1 MIGESHPEALK
12 GATSAVSAGKRPTPG
27 RRAPIDL
34 RAKAETA
41 RRALRA
47 GGIWGLVVKTIRV
60 GESWVTRWGQRLWI
74 TRCVRRLWW
83 TTRMRANEG
92 VCSVEIT
99 NKSVGFFAQMTWCLC
114 ILRYCERHD
123 LIPDIRLTGD
133 IYFDHDKGQNWL
145 DYYFDVFTPV
155 TLEEVAR
162 RVRYTKKII
171 DFYGLGLPIAP
182 RMSIDDA
189 ARTLHKYLRPKPRI
203 NTMVDEF
210 WRSLNVDGPV
220 VGVHF
225 RGTDKSSEAPRVS
238 WQHFLKILQNYLC
251 SDNTTN
257 AVFVASDE
265 NAFIN
270 FIKKSVKDV
279 PVYSH
284 NDHYRSSGDLPVHL
298 AIDRDGGYGKGE
310 DALVNAL
317 VLSKCSIL
325 IRTTSF
331 LSAWAS
337 IFNPDLKVILLNRPY
352 HNKLWF
358 PESEIFLRRDTEYL
372 PERPL

>member
-1 MIGESHPEALK
+1 MCTVTTERRQPEPSKRTPSAASADKGLIRSHRSPMGLV
-12 GATSAVSAGKRPTPG
+12 T
-27 RRAPIDL
+27 
-34 RAKAETA
+34 KAEKV
-41 RRALRA
+41 RHVL
-47 GGIWGLVVKTIRV
+47 GGVRLWGR
-60 GESWVTRWGQRLWI
+60 QLWI
-74 TRCVRRLWW
+74 TRWCRRLWW
-83 TTRMRANEG
+83 TMRMQANEG

-114 ILRYCERHD
+114 ILQYCERHD
-123 LIPDIRLTGD
+123 LVPDIHLTGD
-133 IYFDHDKGQNWL
+133 IFLDHKKGQNWL

-155 TLEEVAR
+155 TLEEAAR
-162 RVRYTKKII
+162 RVRYTKKAV

-182 RMSIDDA
+182 RMSVNDA
-189 ARTLHKYLRPKPRI
+189 ARTLHKYLRPKPHI
-203 NTMVDEF
+203 NTMVDDF
-210 WRSLNVDGPV
+210 WRSLSVHGPV

-238 WQHFLKILQNYLC
+238 WQHLLKILQRYLR
-251 SDNTTN
+251 SDDTVK

-265 NAFIN
+265 HAFIN
-270 FIKKSVKDV
+270 FIKEWVKDV

-284 NDHYRSSGDLPVHL
+284 DDHYRSSGDLPVHL
-298 AIDRDGGYGKGE
+298 AIDRGGGYGKGE

-317 VLSKCSIL
+317 LLSKCSTL

-337 IFNPDLKVILLNRPY
+337 IFNPDLKVILLNKPY

-358 PESEIFLRRDTEYL
+358 PESEIFSRRDTEYL
-372 PERPL
+372 PEGPL